1 MDATEQE
8 KIKEAVQQTVKKMEG
23 KYKQKIKEERKA
35 IMEEASK
42 LAAIKEEPRE
52 HKILLIEFYD
62 IKELTEESNKLLN
75 MTKDF
80 DKEKKDW
87 NAINLPDNT
96 AVCQLVGFLARETE
110 NNIYIAKK
118 KLGDNFYN
126 IHTVPKE
133 YIIKTEEL

>member
-1 MDATEQE
+1 MDVTEQK
-8 KIKEAVQQTVKKMEG
+8 KIREAVKQTVQSMEKKFKER
-23 KYKQKIKEERKA
+23 IKEERKA

-42 LAAIKEEPRE
+42 IAAVKEEQRE
-52 HKILLIEFYD
+52 HKILLVEYYD

-80 DKEKKDW
+80 DREEKDW

-96 AVCQLVGFLARETE
+96 AVCQMVGFLARETE
-110 NNIYIAKK
+110 KNIYIAKK
-118 KLGDNFYN
+118 KLGDNFYSIHN
-126 IHTVPKE
+126 IPKD